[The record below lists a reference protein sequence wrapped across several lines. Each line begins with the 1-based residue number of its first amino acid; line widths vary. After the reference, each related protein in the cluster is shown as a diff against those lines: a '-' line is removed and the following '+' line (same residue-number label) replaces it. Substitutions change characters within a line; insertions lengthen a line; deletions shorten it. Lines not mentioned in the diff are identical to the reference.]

1 MRSASIARHIADL
14 AAGQWG
20 MLTTA
25 QARLHGVARANIS
38 HRVRTGELETTDYF
52 GVYRLA
58 AVPSN
63 PLDDLRAAWLSTNVE
78 ALALERVATPRP
90 DAVVASAAAA
100 MVHGIGDVYPAPYR
114 IIVPG
119 RRQSTKRAIAY
130 SWRSLDSCDVEV
142 VDGLPVTTRER
153 TIVDLLRDEGDISI
167 VADGLRDAMRGGY
180 ALDETRLSELLV
192 PHAQLLGRPAGDGIG
207 ALAFL
212 MVTAEV
218 DAASEAGRALERV
231 LASQAPVF
239 GIEAFVSKVLLNTP
253 DLAAMLRVAAPN
265 PTGTLGSAPMRGAGL
280 G

>member
-38 HRVRTGELETTDYF
+38 HRVRTGELETTGYF
-52 GVYRLA
+52 GVYRLT

-180 ALDETRLSELLV
+180 ALDETRLGELLV

-239 GIEAFVSKVLLNTP
+239 GMEAFVSKVLLNTP